1 MTKNNSHR
9 SDTIQ
14 TMPTAP
20 LSPQGSERYL
30 LRHAHEIER
39 ILRDIM
45 EARTAVALY
54 DTQGRDF
61 ILSSIVALD
70 PQGGSIFVE
79 QGSSQ
84 VLNERLVKS
93 DYATCV
99 TTHDQVHIQF
109 TARPVQPTRL
119 GDEPVFRFPIPGEIL
134 RLQRREYYRLGTSVI
149 NPVRCA
155 INTGQGL
162 IDTVV
167 VDISL
172 GGMGIL
178 SYEGAGLLLPGKSY
192 HGCRVTL
199 PGTGEFA
206 VSLTVRSTFDLTLK
220 NGRVTHRAG
229 CQFIDLH
236 PSVETEIQRYINR
249 VERERLAR
257 YI

>member
-1 MTKNNSHR
+1 
-9 SDTIQ
+9 
-14 TMPTAP
+14 MPTEP
-20 LSPQGSERYL
+20 LPTQGSERYL
-30 LRHAHEIER
+30 VRHAHEIER
-39 ILRDIM
+39 ILRGVM
-45 EARTAVALY
+45 ESKSPIALY
-54 DTQGRDF
+54 DTKGRDF

-70 PQGGSIFVE
+70 PQEGSLQVE

-84 VLNERLVKS
+84 ILNERLLGS
-93 DYATCV
+93 GHATCV
-99 TTHDQVHIQF
+99 TTLDQVHIQF
-109 TARPVQPTRL
+109 TAQDIQPARL
-119 GDEPVFRFPIPGEIL
+119 GEEPVFRFPIPRELL

-155 INTGQGL
+155 INTPQGF

-167 VDISL
+167 VDISI

-178 SYEGAGLLLPGKSY
+178 SYEGAGLLHPGDSY
-192 HGCRVTL
+192 QGCRITL

-206 VSLTVRSTFDLTLK
+206 ISLTVRSTFDLTLK

>member
-1 MTKNNSHR
+1 
-9 SDTIQ
+9 
-14 TMPTAP
+14 MPTEP
-20 LSPQGSERYL
+20 LPTQGSERYL
-30 LRHAHEIER
+30 VRHTHEIER
-39 ILRDIM
+39 ILRDVM
-45 EARTAVALY
+45 ESKSPITLY
-54 DTQGRDF
+54 DTKGRDF

-70 PQGGSIFVE
+70 PKGGSLLVE

-84 VLNERLVKS
+84 VLNQRLVDS
-93 DYATCV
+93 GHATCV
-99 TTHDQVHIQF
+99 TTQDQVHIQF
-109 TARPVQPTRL
+109 TARDIQADRL
-119 GDEPVFRFPIPGEIL
+119 GEESVFRFPVPRELI

-155 INTGQGL
+155 INTQQGF
-162 IDTVV
+162 IDTLV
-167 VDISL
+167 VDISI

-178 SYEGAGLLLPGKSY
+178 SYEGVGLLHPGDSY
-192 HGCRVTL
+192 QGCRITL

-206 VSLTVRSTFDLTLK
+206 LSLTVRSTFDLTLK

-249 VERERLAR
+249 VERERLTR

>member
-1 MTKNNSHR
+1 
-9 SDTIQ
+9 
-14 TMPTAP
+14 MPTAP
-20 LSPQGSERYL
+20 LPTQGSERYL
-30 LRHAHEIER
+30 LRHAPEIER

-45 EARTAVALY
+45 DSKTHVAIY
-54 DTQGRDF
+54 DTKGRDF
-61 ILSSIVALD
+61 ILSSIVAMDAKEGFLL
-70 PQGGSIFVE
+70 VE

-84 VLNERLVKS
+84 VFNRRLADS
-93 DYATCV
+93 DHVTCV
-99 TTHDQVHIQF
+99 TSHDQVHIQF
-109 TARPVQPTRL
+109 TTKHILPTFM
-119 GDEPVFRFPIPGEIL
+119 GEEAVFRLPIPKEML

-155 INTGQGL
+155 INTPHGL

-167 VDISL
+167 VDISI

-178 SYEGAGLLLPGKSY
+178 SYEGAGLLLPGNSY

-199 PGTGEFA
+199 PGIGEFA